1 MMSFWDYVWL
11 IIVSFAFVA
20 YLLLL
25 FMIISDLFR
34 DKKTSGWAKAIWVVF
49 LFIFPLLTALVYL
62 IVRGGGI
69 AERAE
74 TEAKHMKAAQDDYIR
89 ETAGTSPAAQ
99 IADAKKLLDSGAIS
113 QAEFEHL
120 KAKALA

>member
-1 MMSFWDYVWL
+1 MSFWEVLWL

-20 YLLLL
+20 YLLML
-25 FMIISDLFR
+25 FMIIGDLFR
-34 DKKTSGWAKAIWVVF
+34 DNKTSGWVKAIWIVCL
-49 LFIFPLLTALVYL
+49 LFFPLITALVYL
-62 IVRGGGI
+62 ILRGQGM
-69 AERAE
+69 AERSSA
-74 TEAKHMKAAQDDYIR
+74 EAKQIRQAQDSYIR

-99 IADAKKLLDSGAIS
+99 IADAKKLLDEGSIS